1 MEDPNIKNFRVN
13 FYTTLKTGFNF
24 FSKRKIKK
32 IFEKEKLKD
41 IEEINVIVVGD
52 KKIKDL
58 NKKFL
63 KRKGVTD
70 VISFNLGKVAE
81 IYICK
86 KFIKEKEEFLK
97 LLFHGFAHIIGF
109 DHRNEKE
116 RKIMGNYESKLLK
129 KYKNG

>member
-1 MEDPNIKNFRVN
+1 MQDQNIKSFRVN
-13 FYTTLKTGFNF
+13 FYTTLKKGFLF

-32 IFEKEKLKD
+32 IFEKEKLKE

-52 KKIKDL
+52 KKIRNL

-63 KRKGVTD
+63 KREGITD

-86 KFIKEKEEFLK
+86 RFIKKREEFLR
-97 LLFHGFAHIIGF
+97 LLFHGFAHIVGF
-109 DHRNEKE
+109 DHKNEKE
-116 RKIMGNYESKLLK
+116 RKIMENYENKLLE
-129 KYKNG
+129 KYKGK